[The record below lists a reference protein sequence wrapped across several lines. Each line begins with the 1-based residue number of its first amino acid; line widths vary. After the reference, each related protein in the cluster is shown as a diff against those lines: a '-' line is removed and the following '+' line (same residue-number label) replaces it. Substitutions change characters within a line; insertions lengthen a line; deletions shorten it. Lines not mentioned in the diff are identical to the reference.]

1 VILTALLIGIVVV
14 ASSLGDVS
22 ITRGMKELGEVDTL
36 RPRALLRIVVRA
48 LSNRHFMAGLGLLA
62 LSFFA
67 FLGALSRADMS
78 LVVPATALCYVV
90 TLLGARFVLRERV
103 SGLRWTGALLVC
115 LGVALISLP

>member
-1 VILTALLIGIVVV
+1 MILTAFLIGVVV
-14 ASSLGDVS
+14 LASSFGDVS
-22 ITRGMKELGEVDTL
+22 ITRGMKEVGEVDTL
-36 RPRALLRIVVRA
+36 RPRALLRVVGRA
-48 LSNRHFMAGLGLLA
+48 VCNRSFMAGLGLLT
-62 LSFFA
+62 LSFFS

-90 TLLGARFVLRERV
+90 SLLGARFVLRERV